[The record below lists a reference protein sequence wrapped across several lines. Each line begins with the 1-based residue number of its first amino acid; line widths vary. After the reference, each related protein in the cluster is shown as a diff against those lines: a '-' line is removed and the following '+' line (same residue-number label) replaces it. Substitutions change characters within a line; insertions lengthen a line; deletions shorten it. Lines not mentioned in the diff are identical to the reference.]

1 MRPNG
6 FSVGEW
12 TEAGGLRAQ
21 KRTAVGHH
29 WRRGAGKSFSIG
41 PAFASLFGV
50 FDMKSFRRAFA
61 RLGALFA
68 SMAVAVPLLAQPS
81 VALHYGKAPPLDA
94 LRIFDIVVV
103 EPDHGIDPRRDAR
116 PGSALYAYVSVAEVQ
131 PSRAYFKAIPEPWK
145 LARNGD
151 WASVVIDQTPA
162 DWPAFFADRV
172 VGPLWNRGFRGFFL
186 DTLDSY
192 RLARN
197 FDEQAQ
203 QDGLVRVIELLHQ
216 RFPGIK
222 LILNRGFE
230 VVPRLQGK
238 IQMVAAESL
247 YQGWNARA
255 KRYQAVPASDRQW
268 LLGQL
273 EAVHRRWKIP
283 VLVIDY
289 VQPYDRKLSRETAQR
304 IRAHGFIPWVTD
316 ADLRSVG
323 VSALESVPRRV
334 LVVYDSAESPALNY
348 SNAHRYL
355 QMPLNQL
362 GYVVDY
368 ADARKPLPED
378 VYGDLYAGVVTWFS
392 GYLPAAEGKSLAAW
406 LSRRLEQGMPL
417 AVIGDFGF
425 APDKRLATQLGLQ
438 IDDNSVRNAKLS
450 TVDPMLGFEIKP
462 YFDPAQF
469 VPIRLLTPTARPLL
483 SVQDDQSRQ
492 YAVGAIM
499 PWGGF
504 ILDPLAVVEVP
515 GTEQWRW
522 VVDPFAFLQQ
532 ALQLAPLPIPDITTE
547 NGRRLMFSHIDG
559 DGFPSRAEL
568 PGSPLAAEVLL
579 TQVLEKYRVPTT
591 MSVIEAEV
599 SPQGLY
605 PAQSR
610 QMEDI
615 ARRMFRLPH
624 VEIASHSYS
633 HPFLWN
639 TEVLHGKFKKAH
651 EDEYHLPVP
660 GYEMNLEREIVG
672 SIDYIQQR
680 LAPSGKPVN
689 ILLWTGDTA
698 PGEEALR
705 IVNERRLLNMNGGDT
720 SITRSNPSLTAVG
733 AHGIVK
739 GGYLQV
745 YAPITNENIYTNLWR
760 GPFYGFERVIET
772 FEMTEKPRRLKP
784 VNVYYHTYSA
794 SKKAGL
800 IALDRIYAWV
810 NKQSLH
816 PIFASE
822 YIRKVEDFHH
832 LALARDGDGQ
842 WLVRGEGQLRTLR
855 LPAALGRPQ
864 MATAQGVAGY
874 RAAFEGVYLHLTGGQ
889 ALFST
894 AAAASPR
901 APYLHEANARLT
913 DWAIDSASKKGQFS
927 LAGHAPLEF
936 TLAAAEACRVTA
948 GGQRLRPQLTQG
960 ADGQTLAHFKLS
972 RVSETL
978 QLSCD

>member
-1 MRPNG
+1 MGRLLPITL
-6 FSVGEW
+6 V
-12 TEAGGLRAQ
+12 
-21 KRTAVGHH
+21 
-29 WRRGAGKSFSIG
+29 
-41 PAFASLFGV
+41 LF
-50 FDMKSFRRAFA
+50 MKSFRRAFA

-68 SMAVAVPLLAQPS
+68 SMAVAVPLLAEPS
-81 VALHYGKAPPLDA
+81 VALHYGKTPPLDA
-94 LRIFDIVVV
+94 LRVFDIVVV
-103 EPDHGIDPRRDAR
+103 EPDHGIDPQRDAR
-116 PGSALYAYVSVAEVQ
+116 AGSALYAYVSVAEVQ
-131 PSRAYFKAIPEPWK
+131 PSRAYYKAIPEQWK

-172 VGPLWNRGFRGFFL
+172 VGPLWRRGFRGFFL

-192 RLARN
+192 RLAKSFN
-197 FDEQAQ
+197 EQAQ
-203 QDGLVRVIELLHQ
+203 QDGLVRVIEVLHQ

-230 VVPRLQGK
+230 IVPRVQGK
-238 IQMVAAESL
+238 VQMVAAESL
-247 YQGWNARA
+247 YQGWNARTR
-255 KRYQAVPASDRQW
+255 RYQEVPASDRQW
-268 LLGQL
+268 LLGKLDEVYQ
-273 EAVHRRWKIP
+273 RWKIP

-289 VQPYDRKLSRETAQR
+289 VPPYDRQLSRQTAQR

-323 VSALESVPRRV
+323 ISALESVPRRV
-334 LVVYDSAESPALNY
+334 LVVYDSGESPALNY

-368 ADARKPLPED
+368 ADARQALPDD
-378 VYGDLYAGVVTWFS
+378 VYGDRYAGVATWFS
-392 GYLPAAEGKSLAAW
+392 GYLPAAAGKDLAAW
-406 LSRRLEQGMPL
+406 LGRRLEQGMPL

-425 APDKRLATQLGLQ
+425 APDKQLGSQLGLQ
-438 IDDNSVRNAKLS
+438 FGDSSVRNFRLA
-450 TVDPMLGFEIKP
+450 TVDPMLGFESKP
-462 YFDPAQF
+462 YFDPGQF
-469 VPIRLLTPTARPLL
+469 MAIRLLASTARPLL
-483 SVQDDQSRQ
+483 TVQDEKARQ
-492 YAVGAIM
+492 FVAGAIM

-504 ILDPLAVVEVP
+504 ILDPFAVVEVP
-515 GTEQWRW
+515 GTEQSRW

-532 ALQLAPLPIPDITTE
+532 ALALAPLPIPDITTE

-568 PGSPLAAEVLL
+568 PGSPLAGEVLL
-579 TQVLEKYRVPTT
+579 TEVLEKYRVPTT

-605 PAQSR
+605 PALSR

-624 VEIASHSYS
+624 VEIASHSYT

-639 TEVLHGKFKKAH
+639 TAVLHGKFKNAH
-651 EDEYHLPVP
+651 EDDYHLPVP
-660 GYEMNLEREIVG
+660 GYELNLEREIVG
-672 SIDYIQQR
+672 SIDYIRQR
-680 LAPSGKPVN
+680 LAPSGKPVS

-698 PGEEALR
+698 PGEEALT
-705 IVNERRLLNMNGGDT
+705 IVNERGFLNMNGGDT

-739 GGYLQV
+739 GGHLQV

-772 FEMTEKPRRLKP
+772 FEMTETPRRLKP
-784 VNVYYHTYSA
+784 VDVYFHTYSA
-794 SKKAGL
+794 SKRAGL
-800 IALDRIYAWV
+800 IALDRVYAWV
-810 NKQSLH
+810 SKQSLH
-816 PIFASE
+816 PVFASE

-832 LALARDGDGQ
+832 LALARDSDGQ
-842 WLVRGEGQLRTLR
+842 WLVRGDGQLRTMR

-864 MATAQGVAGY
+864 LATARGVAGF
-874 RAAFEGVYLHLTGGQ
+874 RPAFEGVYLHLTGGDARFASQDQ
-889 ALFST
+889 APL
-894 AAAASPR
+894 PG
-901 APYLHEANARLT
+901 PYLYEANARLV
-913 DWAIDSASKKGQFS
+913 DWAINPARKKGHFS

-936 TLAAAEACRVTA
+936 TLAAAEGCRVSA
-948 GGQRLRPQLTQG
+948 GGRVLRPHLTQG
-960 ADGQTLAHFKLS
+960 ADGQSLAHYKSS